1 VENQQK
7 TAELVT
13 QTKFS
18 KKDNK
23 KIFPSVPYFSSLMNE
38 IDAHK
43 HNPIEQPKLTGGQM
57 NAANDTSQSST
68 AEQDKVVRDSFRELF
83 SRDLGQML
91 SMSLDLTIKEFA
103 VNPY

>member
-1 VENQQK
+1 
-7 TAELVT
+7 
-13 QTKFS
+13 
-18 KKDNK
+18 
-23 KIFPSVPYFSSLMNE
+23 MNE

-57 NAANDTSQSST
+57 NGANDTSQSST

-103 VNPY
+103 VNPYQSLADDFVKKRREIRQTFDSQVE

>member
-1 VENQQK
+1 M
-7 TAELVT
+7 
-13 QTKFS
+13 
-18 KKDNK
+18 
-23 KIFPSVPYFSSLMNE
+23 PYFNSLLNE
-38 IDAHK
+38 IDALK

-57 NAANDTSQSST
+57 NGTNDTSQFST

-103 VNPY
+103 VNPYQSLADDFVKKRREIRETFDSQAE

>member
-1 VENQQK
+1 
-7 TAELVT
+7 
-13 QTKFS
+13 
-18 KKDNK
+18 
-23 KIFPSVPYFSSLMNE
+23 MNE
-38 IDAHK
+38 IDALK
-43 HNPIEQPKLTGGQM
+43 HNPTEQPKSTSGQM
-57 NAANDTSQSST
+57 NGANDTSQSST